1 MDDLHAV
8 FCRFNELGDHEK
20 QNLYLRGCISK
31 TDPKKIRRRPRNNTA
46 KLRSSHRY
54 SISTGTK
61 TIKVCKKAFLSIHGI
76 PGGRLQRK
84 VLRFDT
90 SLFDG
95 RGLNDNPHRTSK
107 ETLARIRSHI
117 EQFPAR
123 ESHYSRS
130 HNVHKKYLDAS
141 LTVSKM
147 HQMFIE
153 GNPDLKNKVKYWL
166 YYRIFTEEYNI
177 SFGFP
182 RSDVCDKCEYYMAKI
197 KASEAEGNNDE
208 TAKLQA
214 LHEEHIIA
222 ADQFNIQLKA
232 AKHAGQHQKNIAVI
246 AMDYQKNLPLPKTGV
261 CQEFYRRQL
270 WIHNF
275 CTTDCISNQSTMYL
289 YAEHFAGKGPNEV
302 ISCLDD
308 CLNNMS
314 PEIEKVHILCDNC
327 YSQNKNKYLIA
338 FLMSKVDTST
348 HITEIE
354 VHYPI
359 PGHSQMPCDRDFGR
373 IEKNKLKHDRVAKPS
388 EWVSVIR
395 STNVKHPFKIRY
407 VQHPLTDNMQDDGTP
422 VVPVRHFKAALDP
435 CIRPVARISQQ
446 RGLLFKRGF
455 NPQSRSTMTGDCI
468 SQVQV
473 LKRGVSRISVRSA
486 LSEAKPAYAEF
497 LPVKMAK
504 ANDVQTLLGYVY
516 LEPEVTF
523 YQSVKGAQN
532 AVSDE
537 PDEVE

>member
-1 MDDLHAV
+1 M
-8 FCRFNELGDHEK
+8 K
-20 QNLYLRGCISK
+20 
-31 TDPKKIRRRPRNNTA
+31 
-46 KLRSSHRY
+46 
-54 SISTGTK
+54 
-61 TIKVCKKAFLSIHGI
+61 
-76 PGGRLQRK
+76 RK

-90 SLFDG
+90 SLSDG
-95 RGLNDNPHRTSK
+95 RGLNDNPHRTTK
-107 ETLARIRSHI
+107 ETLACIRSHI

-123 ESHYSRS
+123 ESHNSRS

-275 CTTDCISNQSTMYL
+275 CTTDCVSNQSTMYL
-289 YAEHFAGKGPNEV
+289 YAAHFAGKG
-302 ISCLDD
+302 
-308 CLNNMS
+308 
-314 PEIEKVHILCDNC
+314 
-327 YSQNKNKYLIA
+327 
-338 FLMSKVDTST
+338 
-348 HITEIE
+348 
-354 VHYPI
+354 
-359 PGHSQMPCDRDFGR
+359 QMR
-373 IEKNKLKHDRVAKPS
+373 
-388 EWVSVIR
+388 
-395 STNVKHPFKIRY
+395 
-407 VQHPLTDNMQDDGTP
+407 
-422 VVPVRHFKAALDP
+422 
-435 CIRPVARISQQ
+435 
-446 RGLLFKRGF
+446 LFH
-455 NPQSRSTMTGDCI
+455 
-468 SQVQV
+468 V
-473 LKRGVSRISVRSA
+473 
-486 LSEAKPAYAEF
+486 
-497 LPVKMAK
+497 
-504 ANDVQTLLGYVY
+504 
-516 LEPEVTF
+516 
-523 YQSVKGAQN
+523 
-532 AVSDE
+532 
-537 PDEVE
+537 